1 MERHEQP
8 MFSLSRAAGTV
19 GNGGRVTMIEKQ
31 ASMRVI
37 EWAVRLGRDERVWT
51 LGEDERDG
59 ELWVY
64 VECRNP
70 IAYSS
75 LFDTLWTKGWRT
87 LARRSHDSL
96 WVERA
101 QE

>member
-1 MERHEQP
+1 M
-8 MFSLSRAAGTV
+8 RAV
-19 GNGGRVTMIEKQ
+19 
-31 ASMRVI
+31 
-37 EWAVRLGRDERVWT
+37 EWAVRLGRDPRVWT
-51 LGEDERDG
+51 VGEGDRDG

-64 VECRNP
+64 VECRNAG
-70 IAYSS
+70 AYSS

-101 QE
+101 QEWGQGDGYPRAEAAVRAAGP